1 MNDGS
6 NQLTPCRD
14 CQNPCSSSAK
24 SCPKCGCDDP
34 TGKIAEAQAIQVAAQ
49 VEAQQKIVADLEA
62 QQEAVKKT
70 ERQCFRTDNSK
81 STACGV
87 SYHESNVK
95 K

>member
-1 MNDGS
+1 MPAYLAHGVVLN
-6 NQLTPCRD
+6 L
-14 CQNPCSSSAK
+14 
-24 SCPKCGCDDP
+24 
-34 TGKIAEAQAIQVAAQ
+34 I
-49 VEAQQKIVADLEA
+49 
-62 QQEAVKKT
+62 KKT